1 MELVGKAASA
11 DINILLCG
19 ESGTGKEL
27 VAQAIHRAGK
37 RAARPFIVVDCS
49 GIAESHFESELF
61 GQERGTHPKT
71 GSGKK
76 GLVDAADG
84 GTLFLDEVGDLPL
97 SIQSKLLRLLETGAY
112 RRSGSADLR
121 RADIRIISATSHNL
135 LKKAGDGLFRKDLY
149 YRLDIFPIYVPALR
163 DRLEDIPLLIASL
176 LEIMAPGRNLT
187 VSDEAMYLL
196 QTYRYPGNVRE
207 LRNFLER
214 ACLLCESCEIRPE
227 HLLIPEPEDGD
238 APPPLAV
245 SPKARLKQLLPAF
258 SGKRKALAK
267 MLGISER
274 TLYRHLS
281 ELQEKENR

>member
-1 MELVGKAASA
+1 MF
-11 DINILLCG
+11 
-19 ESGTGKEL
+19 GTDFTAFTQKTGTFEK
-27 VAQAIHRAGK
+27 VAQFPDVSRVSIGLQEIHRFVGN
-37 RAARPFIVVDCS
+37 
-49 GIAESHFESELF
+49 
-61 GQERGTHPKT
+61 GQIP
-71 GSGKK
+71 
-76 GLVDAADG
+76 
-84 GTLFLDEVGDLPL
+84 
-97 SIQSKLLRLLETGAY
+97 
-112 RRSGSADLR
+112 SGSHDFQKGGDQKRNVFQPVSQCRNIYGKNIKPVIKVFSEQAVSGLLQKIVAGCRND
-121 RADIRIISATSHNL
+121 ADIRIISATSHNL

-214 ACLLCESCEIRPE
+214 ACLLCESREIRPE
-227 HLLIPEPEDGD
+227 HLLIPEPEDGEN
-238 APPPLAV
+238 APPPLPV
-245 SPKARLKQLLPAF
+245 SPEARLKQLLPAF

-274 TLYRHLS
+274 TLYRRLS